1 VPLSLEA
8 SFHSPG
14 GDELASSLVEQL
26 SEDLE
31 RDVAGIGE
39 VVGWDLAGTAG
50 RVIVGGDERYEQRLL
65 DQLTTH
71 LGDAAWMKA
80 DHIDVE
86 IFDGDSVQST
96 RRIEL

>member
-1 VPLSLEA
+1 MSLEA
-8 SFHSPG
+8 SFHVPG
-14 GDELASSLVEQL
+14 GDEPASSLLEQL

-31 RDVAGIGE
+31 RALAGIGE
-39 VVGWDLAGTAG
+39 VVGWDRAGTAG
-50 RVIVGGDERYEQRLL
+50 RVIVGGNERYEQRLL

-71 LGDAAWMKA
+71 LGNAAWIEV

-86 IFDGDSVQST
+86 IFDEDTVHST